1 LKLNG
6 WEKIGI
12 IASLAWILG
21 AGLHTLHAQIRDAS
35 KTIASDRVACDSD
48 LSGMTDEAKKKA
60 SEACNEHA
68 QDALAAATVNAR
80 LIAVM
85 VALLPVPV
93 GWGVG
98 YFGPFLAV
106 WARRGSSHRH

>member
-1 LKLNG
+1 MKLNT

-21 AGLHTLHAQIRDAS
+21 AGLFTLKTQIRDAS

-48 LSGMTDEAKKKA
+48 LTGMTDEAKKKA
-60 SEACNEHA
+60 SEACNQHGE
-68 QDALAAATVNAR
+68 DALAAATVNAR
-80 LIAVM
+80 LVALM

-93 GWGVG
+93 AWGFG
-98 YFGPFLAV
+98 YFVPFLAV
-106 WARRGSSHRH
+106 RTRR